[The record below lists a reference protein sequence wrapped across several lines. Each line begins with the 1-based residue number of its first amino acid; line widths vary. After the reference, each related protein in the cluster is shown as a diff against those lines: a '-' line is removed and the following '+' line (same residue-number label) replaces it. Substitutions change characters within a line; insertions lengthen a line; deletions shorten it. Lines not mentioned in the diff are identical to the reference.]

1 MASATLNLAAGQ
13 KAERKLEMHFI
24 NVGTTESPEWEL
36 LGRGVEDASME
47 FNHDAN
53 QVTDILGITDVDVS
67 AAKPTLEL
75 SPNTIRAGQKLSE
88 KLLDIERRNA
98 TSELSTSTS
107 TATSA
112 RPAHL
117 PPRSTRTAPSS
128 RPASAAATTSV
139 CRFRCTCPTTKPSAP
154 WPSLTAS
161 PRSPPLNKARRQH
174 HEYQY

>member
-36 LGRGVEDASME
+36 LGRGVADASME

-98 TSELSTSTS
+98 TSS
-107 TATSA
+107 
-112 RPAHL
+112 
-117 PPRSTRTAPSS
+117 
-128 RPASAAATTSV
+128 
-139 CRFRCTCPTTKPSAP
+139 
-154 WPSLTAS
+154 
-161 PRSPPLNKARRQH
+161 
-174 HEYQY
+174 

>member
-24 NVGTTESPEWEL
+24 NVGNSETPEWEL

-98 TSELSTSTS
+98 TSELSTFEVLNVHCYLGQ
-107 TATSA
+107 TSA
-112 RPAHL
+112 FAAEKHKNC
-117 PPRSTRTAPSS
+117 TVVPSS
-128 RPASAAATTSV
+128 LGGSDYVGMPIQVYLSNDKTLGTVAIADGKPTFTAA
-139 CRFRCTCPTTKPSAP
+139 
-154 WPSLTAS
+154 
-161 PRSPPLNKARRQH
+161 
-174 HEYQY
+174 E